1 MSEKEKFCAEFL
13 ASTPEYVS
21 YRLSSYTE
29 LRSRASVWCACED
42 DCYKLIFAEELYEL
56 YFAAVHSYQI
66 RTFFL
71 GCFIMVMLLL
81 WIWYYR
87 RGD

>member
-13 ASTPEYVS
+13 ASAPEYVS
-21 YRLSSYTE
+21 YRLASYTQT
-29 LRSRASVWCACED
+29 RSMAAGRCGCED

-56 YFAAVHSYQI
+56 YFAAVHSYQT

-71 GCFIMVMLLL
+71 GCFIVAMLLL